1 MRDAIQEP
9 LWWPRHKHARPSHK
23 NYDVRRPF
31 TMLARTLSPSGSS
44 PAAAIGAQPCGS
56 IRQMLSIV
64 PTDCIIVPDA
74 VPVLDVP
81 ALTADALANRPG
93 LAQAGLQVQ
102 ANELA
107 ASGSRNGVKPLL
119 NLYANVQTRG
129 SSLVPYQTIGS
140 TGNEIVQFPPA
151 LTNGGLWL
159 STYIRQ
165 AFNSTQLTLAQPH
178 RPIGRSARPDTT
190 TPCRKSQSKARQ

>member
-1 MRDAIQEP
+1 LGGPDISMRDPRTKIMMSGGLSRCSRGLYRHQEVV
-9 LWWPRHKHARPSHK
+9 LRQQLVRNLADPS
-23 NYDVRRPF
+23 
-31 TMLARTLSPSGSS
+31 A
-44 PAAAIGAQPCGS
+44 
-56 IRQMLSIV
+56 QMLSIV

-81 ALTADALANRPG
+81 ALSADALANRPD
-93 LAQAGLQVQ
+93 LAQAGIQVQ

-129 SSLVPYQTIGS
+129 SSRVPYQTIGS
-140 TGNEIVQFPPA
+140 TGNEIVQVPPA

-190 TPCRKSQSKARQ
+190 TPCRKSQPKARQ